1 MNRSRSLLLLFSV
14 VAMLLVFAAG
24 VPAALA
30 PVLQTDREIVWDSA
44 WETAWDIAWESPAE
58 FTVEFSGD
66 LQGHEPLDV
75 VIEFAESRT
84 SAPLELTWGVS
95 LETRSAIFEEPG
107 ADLVASFGMPF
118 AEERSASAALQV
130 GKLYVET
137 TPADA
142 RVSLLNTEKSFRQ
155 GLDLAAG
162 QYIIEV
168 ERNGYES
175 QVRRVEI
182 IPGMAATVRMDL
194 VQVAEVGNPVGRQPG
209 YAPPA
214 AESATADQLAKNLA
228 TPDYPMVVGSSVAAQ
243 SAQSETG
250 SSPAV
255 VGHLE
260 FGAGQL
266 LAAATPVPEP
276 ETQSVPVA
284 GEESMGVL
292 RVTSEPADARIRVLD
307 IKPTF
312 AQGMK
317 LQPGTY
323 TVDAS
328 LYGHRSMQQEVE
340 IKPGLAAHVHFTLP
354 EAPTGALYVRTNIPE
369 AAIRILDIRPKF
381 QQGMELAEGVYTI
394 DATYP
399 GFETVVMKVEVLAD
413 QENEVVVELDKA
425 KPLGRLFVNTDP
437 ADANIRVLDIRP
449 KFQQGME
456 LPEGTYTIDATAEG
470 RDTVVKQ
477 VMVVAGEDNVYDMS
491 IPLEAEPGKLFVET
505 TPSGATIRI
514 LDIKPVFQQG
524 MELQPGKYTIDASI
538 EGYETVVENVVVE
551 PGAVATLKLDLQPLA
566 ADSGTQEATP
576 AMTGTLEH
584 APAMIGM
591 PEPLPVAN
599 VVDSDPLL
607 PLVEDMSFSHETS
620 HDNIKAFDIEVF
632 LAMARLALNVGDY
645 VGAIEAGAQV
655 LGLDPDNEQ
664 AFQIQLQAYSSLQQF
679 NAALDI
685 VDKALAQSPDSRFLR
700 EQRQKVLD
708 EINSRKAREEQTSEA
723 ITYDSGYY
731 SVYSN

>member
-14 VAMLLVFAAG
+14 AAMLFVFAAG

-30 PVLQTDREIVWDSA
+30 PVLQTDREIAWDSA

-66 LQGHEPLDV
+66 VQGHEPLDV
-75 VIEFAESRT
+75 VIEFAGSRT
-84 SAPLELTWGVS
+84 PAPLEFIWGVS
-95 LETRSAIFEEPG
+95 METHSAMFEDPG
-107 ADLVASFGMPF
+107 VGLVASFGMPF
-118 AEERSASAALQV
+118 AEERSASAALQM

-162 QYIIEV
+162 QYVIEV

-194 VQVAEVGNPVGRQPG
+194 IQVAEAGGPVGRQSS

-228 TPDYPMVVGSSVAAQ
+228 TPDYPMIVGSPAA
-243 SAQSETG
+243 SLPAQSETG
-250 SSPAV
+250 SAPAV

-276 ETQSVPVA
+276 ENQPVPVA
-284 GEESMGVL
+284 GDEGVGAL
-292 RVTSEPADARIRVLD
+292 RVTSEPADARIRILD
-307 IKPTF
+307 IRPRF
-312 AQGMK
+312 EQGMK
-317 LQPGTY
+317 LEPGTY

-328 LYGHRSMQQEVE
+328 LHGYRTMRQEVE
-340 IKPGLAAHVHFTLP
+340 IKPGLEAHVHFTLP
-354 EAPTGALYVRTNIPE
+354 EAPTGTLHVRANIPD

-381 QQGMELAEGVYTI
+381 HQGMELGEGVYTI

-399 GFETVVMKVEVLAD
+399 GFETVVMNVEVIAG
-413 QENEVVVELDKA
+413 QENEVVVELEKA

-437 ADANIRVLDIRP
+437 ADAAVRILGIRP
-449 KFQQGME
+449 RFQQGME

-470 RDTVVKQ
+470 RDTMVSQ
-477 VMVVAGEDNVYDMS
+477 VTVVAGQDNVYDLS
-491 IPLEAEPGKLFVET
+491 IPLDAELGKLFVET
-505 TPSGATIRI
+505 SPPGATIRV
-514 LDIKPVFQQG
+514 LDIRPVFQQG
-524 MELQPGKYTIDASI
+524 MELKPGKYTIDASI
-538 EGYETVVENVVVE
+538 EGYETVVGSVVVE
-551 PGAVATLKLDLQPLA
+551 PGAVATLKLDLQPIA
-566 ADSGTQEATP
+566 ADSGTQEPTP
-576 AMTGTLEH
+576 AMTGMPEH
-584 APAMIGM
+584 APAMTGM
-591 PEPLPVAN
+591 PAPRPVASA
-599 VVDSDPLL
+599 VESDPLL
-607 PLVEDMSFSHETS
+607 PLVEDMTFSHETS
-620 HDNIKAFDIEVF
+620 HDNIKSFDIEVF
-632 LAMARLALNVGDY
+632 LAMAKLALNVGDY

-679 NAALDI
+679 NAALEI
-685 VDKALAQSPDSRFLR
+685 VDKALAQSPGSRFLM
-700 EQRQKVLD
+700 EQRQKVL
-708 EINSRKAREEQTSEA
+708 EMINSRGVREEKTSEA
-723 ITYDSGYY
+723 ITYDPGYY